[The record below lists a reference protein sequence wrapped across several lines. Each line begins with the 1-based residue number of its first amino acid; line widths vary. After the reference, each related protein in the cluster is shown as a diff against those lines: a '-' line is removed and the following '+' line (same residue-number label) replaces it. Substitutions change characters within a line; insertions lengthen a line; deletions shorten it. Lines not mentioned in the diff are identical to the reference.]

1 MKLHRIILTVAA
13 VALALGATA
22 ADKKTNKNAEDPARQ
37 EVILEN
43 IMTRTSVRKFE
54 PNRPVEEAKV
64 EKMLRAA
71 MAAPTAANQQPWVFI
86 VVTDPNLR
94 KGLAEVSSRIVDKA
108 PLVIVVCGNMD
119 RTLEGVAAE
128 VWVQDCSAA
137 SENILL
143 AAHALGLGAV
153 WIGAY
158 PDEQRSHDIAKVLK
172 LPDSIVP
179 LNAIV
184 IGYPAGE
191 NKPKDKW
198 EPKKV
203 GYNDTFDPSVLDA
216 NPREKSFQIPLE

>member
-22 ADKKTNKNAEDPARQ
+22 ADKKTKKNAEDPARQ

-119 RTLEGVAAE
+119 R
-128 VWVQDCSAA
+128 
-137 SENILL
+137 
-143 AAHALGLGAV
+143 
-153 WIGAY
+153 Y
-158 PDEQRSHDIAKVLK
+158 PR
-172 LPDSIVP
+172 
-179 LNAIV
+179 
-184 IGYPAGE
+184 G
-191 NKPKDKW
+191 
-198 EPKKV
+198 
-203 GYNDTFDPSVLDA
+203 
-216 NPREKSFQIPLE
+216 RRC